1 MMDISVKRSD
11 LLAPENRTF
20 AIMNVLLMPAMI
32 NILIAC
38 VLANFLFPPGT
49 AVFIWGPSSMI
60 IDLLI
65 SSFMASLITGLIAF
79 YTALAAGNKGL
90 LRLSLPEYRSVQPI
104 RGWLK
109 PWPGNLIFALISILA
124 TSLILAAFV
133 LIYDQD
139 SISWLSFLWIKSIQ
153 ALLVSVYASV
163 AGTCLAIHQ
172 IQLQQI
178 QLHQIQRHHVQ
189 RQCLQESE

>member
-1 MMDISVKRSD
+1 MKRSD
-11 LLAPENRTF
+11 LLAPENRSF
-20 AIMNVLLMPAMI
+20 AIMNVLFMPALI

-38 VLANFLFPPGT
+38 VLANFLFPPGS
-49 AVFIWGPSSMI
+49 AIFIWGPSSMI

-79 YTALAAGNKGL
+79 YTALAAGNKGF
-90 LRLSLPEYRSVQPI
+90 LRLSLAEYRSVQPI
-104 RGWLK
+104 RRRFK
-109 PWPGNLIFALISILA
+109 PWPGNLIFALISLLA

-133 LIYDQD
+133 LTYDQD

-163 AGTCLAIHQ
+163 AGTYLALHH
-172 IQLQQI
+172 IQ
-178 QLHQIQRHHVQ
+178 HHHVQ
-189 RQCLQESE
+189 HQCLRETERTCT